1 MSNISSDTEKTK
13 PGLPSGRIAVVDIG
27 SNSVR
32 LVVYDAP
39 TRLPIPMYNE
49 KSQCAL
55 GSGLGESGVLNPD
68 GVKCALR
75 SLRRFVGL
83 AKSMGVATLDMV
95 ATAAIREAKDGP
107 AFVEKVKDTLGIDI
121 EVLSGEDEA
130 KYAALGLLMGVPDA
144 DGVIGDLGGGSL
156 DLVGLD
162 QGKFSKSS
170 TFALGHLRLSE
181 VSDGNPERAREIV
194 GETLSGLKWLK
205 KVKGRT
211 LYAAG
216 GSWRAIARILI
227 DQTSHPLHVVDNF
240 AMDAEAARNILHLI
254 SGAGRH
260 SLELIPGI
268 PKKRIETLP
277 FAAAAL
283 EGMLIASRAKTLQ
296 FSGFGMRE
304 GVLLTALPS
313 SLQNQDPLIS
323 ACKTMVER
331 TGRFALH
338 GSEIREWLA
347 PLFPD
352 ETDAE
357 KRLRYA
363 ACLMSDIGWNEH
375 SDYRAEHTFMRSL
388 RIPFA
393 GLSHPDRAL
402 IASTLYVRQGGDMND
417 PLIRPILGL
426 LDMGQLAWIRG
437 TGQALLL
444 AHTISG
450 GAPDLLSRT
459 ELEVTKEKIYLCVTK
474 KDRAALISDAVERRL
489 KSVAKAF
496 GKKSKVKVLDD

>member
-1 MSNISSDTEKTK
+1 MYTASVTK
-13 PGLPSGRIAVVDIG
+13 PGEPSGRVAVVDIG

-39 TRLPIPMYNE
+39 MRLPIPMYNE

-55 GSGLGESGVLNPD
+55 GRGMGESGRLHPD

-83 AKSMGVATLDMV
+83 ANAMGVASLDLV
-95 ATAAIREAKDGP
+95 ATAAVREAKDGP
-107 AFVEKVKDTLGIDI
+107 DFIAKVHDMLDLDI
-121 EVLSGEDEA
+121 TVLSGEDEA
-130 KYAALGLLMGVPDA
+130 KYAALGLLMGVPKA

-156 DLVGLD
+156 DLVGLND
-162 QGKFSKSS
+162 GEFDKSA

-181 VSDGNPERAREIV
+181 ASKGDPERARSLV
-194 GETLSGLKWLK
+194 DKTLSELGWLK

-216 GSWRAIARILI
+216 GSWRAIARIII
-227 DQTSHPLHVVDNF
+227 DQTNHPLHVVDNF
-240 AMDAEAARNILHLI
+240 AIDADTARGILHLI
-254 SGAGRH
+254 SGSGRH
-260 SLELIPGI
+260 SLELIPGV
-268 PKKRIETLP
+268 PKKRIDTLP

-283 EGMLIASRAKTLQ
+283 EGMLNASKAKMLQ

-304 GVLLTALPS
+304 GVLLSALPDDMRH
-313 SLQNQDPLIS
+313 QDPLIS

-338 GSEIREWLA
+338 GREIQNWVA
-347 PLFPD
+347 PLFPN
-352 ETDAE
+352 ESPAE
-357 KRLRYA
+357 ERLRYA

-375 SDYRAEHTFMRSL
+375 ADYRAEHTYMRAL
-388 RIPFA
+388 RVPYA
-393 GLSHPDRAL
+393 GLNHSDRAL
-402 IASTLYVRQGGDMND
+402 IASSLYVRQDGDMGD

-426 LDMGQLAWIRG
+426 LDMGQLTWIRV
-437 TGQALLL
+437 TGLALRL

-450 GAPDLLSRT
+450 GAPGLLAQ
-459 ELEVTKEKIYLCVTK
+459 TKLRVS
-474 KDRAALISDAVERRL
+474 KDKLFLSVADDHRAALVSEAVERRL
-489 KSVAKAF
+489 KTLAKAL
-496 GKKSKVKVLDD
+496 GKKGKVE

>member
-1 MSNISSDTEKTK
+1 MDVHSDMAGLMSLK
-13 PGLPSGRIAVVDIG
+13 PGSPAGRFAVVDIG

-49 KSQCAL
+49 KAQCAL
-55 GSGLGESGVLNPD
+55 GKGLGQSGRLNPA
-68 GVKCALR
+68 GVECALK
-75 SLRRFVGL
+75 SIARFYGL
-83 AKSMGVATLDMV
+83 AHAMGVETLDMV
-95 ATAAIREAKDGP
+95 ATAAVREAEDGP
-107 AFVEKVKDTLGIDI
+107 AFTKQVAALIDHDI
-121 EVLSGEDEA
+121 QVLSGEDEA

-156 DLVGLD
+156 DLVGLE
-162 QGKFSKSS
+162 QGKFGKSA
-170 TFALGHLRLSE
+170 TFGLGHLRLSE
-181 VSDGNPERAREIV
+181 AADGDPERARAIV
-194 GETLSGLKWLK
+194 DETLSGLGWLK

-240 AMDAEAARNILHLI
+240 TIDADTARGILHLI

-260 SLELIPGI
+260 SLEMIPGV
-268 PKKRIETLP
+268 PKKRIDTLP

-283 EGMLIASRAKTLQ
+283 EGMLNASQAERLQ

-304 GVLLTALPS
+304 GVLLSVLPDE
-313 SLQNQDPLIS
+313 LRHQDPLVS
-323 ACKTMVER
+323 ACKTMSER
-331 TGRFALH
+331 TGRFSLH
-338 GSEIREWLA
+338 GREIRDWMA

-352 ETDAE
+352 ESKAE
-357 KRLRYA
+357 LRLRYA

-375 SDYRAEHTFMRSL
+375 PDYRAEHTFIRAL
-388 RIPFA
+388 RVPYA
-393 GLSHPDRAL
+393 GLGHSDRAL
-402 IASTLYVRQGGDMND
+402 LAATLYVRQNGDLDD

-426 LDMGQLAWIRG
+426 LDVGQLSWIRV
-437 TGQALLL
+437 TGLALRL

-450 GAPDLLSRT
+450 SAPGLLSRT
-459 ELEVTKEKIYLCVTK
+459 ALIVDSENLSLHVDE
-474 KDRAALISDAVERRL
+474 KDRAALLSEAVERRL
-489 KSVAKAF
+489 KTLGRALGLKP
-496 GKKSKVKVLDD
+496 KID